1 MDKIKVLVVDDESRM
16 RKLVHDFLSRSNYE
30 VIEAADG
37 EEAIDIFYADKS
49 ISLII
54 LDVMMPKMDGMS
66 ATKKIRTMNRP
77 DAAQIPII
85 AMTANAFEEDAR
97 KCVEAG
103 MNAHLSK
110 PLQMDVVVGTIAQY
124 YKR

>member
-1 MDKIKVLVVDDESRM
+1 MDSIKVLMVDDESRM
-16 RKLVHDFLSRSNYE
+16 RKLVKDFLTREGYM
-30 VIEAADG
+30 VLEAGDG
-37 EEAIDIFYADKS
+37 EQALDIFMNDKN
-49 ISLII
+49 ISLVI

-110 PLQMDVVVGTIAQY
+110 PLQMDVVVGTIAEY

>member
-1 MDKIKVLVVDDESRM
+1 MRVLVVDDE
-16 RKLVHDFLSRSNYE
+16 KLIRDVIKEYLLLENFE
-30 VIEAADG
+30 V
-37 EEAIDIFYADKS
+37 EEASNGLEAVDKVKKDDFDI
-49 ISLII
+49 II
-54 LDVMMPKMDGMS
+54 MDIMMPKMDGMS

-110 PLQMDVVVGTIAQY
+110 PLQMDVVVGTIAEY